1 MLISTMLITFL
12 LAALSGMGVGG
23 GGLFVIYLSL
33 FTNTPQL
40 TAQGMNLLF
49 FLLSSGA
56 SVTVHLRSRTICYS
70 AVAVM
75 ALFGIIGA
83 LVGTFLSAHLP
94 QHLLRQIFGAMLVVS
109 GILALLQKDSKEK
122 KDAKD
127 ASYFSFG
134 KEK

>member
-1 MLISTMLITFL
+1 MLLTVLITFL

-56 SVTVHLRSRTICYS
+56 SVTVHLRHRVICYS
-70 AVAVM
+70 AVFVM
-75 ALFGIIGA
+75 ASFGILGA
-83 LVGTFLSAHLP
+83 LVGTALSAHLP
-94 QHLLRQIFGAMLVVS
+94 QRLLRQIFGVMLVVS
-109 GILALLQKDSKEK
+109 GMLALRKKEK
-122 KDAKD
+122 AVPQ
-127 ASYFSFG
+127 
-134 KEK
+134 KE

>member
-1 MLISTMLITFL
+1 MLITFL

-33 FTNTPQL
+33 FTETPQL

-56 SVTVHLRSRTICYS
+56 SVTVHLRSRRICHS

-75 ALFGIIGA
+75 AVFGIVGA
-83 LVGTFLSAHLP
+83 LVGASFSAHLP
-94 QHLLRQIFGAMLVVS
+94 QHLLRQIFGVMLVVS
-109 GILALLQKDSKEK
+109 GILALLQKDKEK
-122 KDAKD
+122 ENGGE
-127 ASYFSFG
+127 SSNP
-134 KEK
+134 